1 MPHNPGDFSFETEKH
16 TIDVLRQQLLTESN
30 HYEGVVIVPPPANG
44 NSGAVHDDITDHVS
58 SDGNIDD
65 AINEENPR
73 TLSSDSEVPAPIAKP
88 PSSKDKNQIV
98 NPHAYV
104 AKSPPGSNRTCS
116 VM

>member
-1 MPHNPGDFSFETEKH
+1 MPHNPEDFSFETEKH

-30 HYEGVVIVPPPANG
+30 HYEGVVIVPPPPNG

-65 AINEENPR
+65 TINEENPR
-73 TLSSDSEVPAPIAKP
+73 TLSSDSEVPAPITKP
-88 PSSKDKNQIV
+88 PSSKDKKQIV

-104 AKSPPGSNRTCS
+104 AKSPPASNRTCS